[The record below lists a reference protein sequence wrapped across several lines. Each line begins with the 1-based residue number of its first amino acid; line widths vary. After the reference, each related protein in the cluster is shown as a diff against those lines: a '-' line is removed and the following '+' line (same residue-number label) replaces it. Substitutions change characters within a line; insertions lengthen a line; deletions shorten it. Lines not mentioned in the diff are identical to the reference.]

1 MHLCSMQAIRDDIE
15 NRALVQELDSKDK
28 FNTETIVKSIHELQE
43 QMLDLSCFTRPKHE
57 LIRKLAAALSEN
69 ESDKASASRTKP
81 LAFAHQLLWCL
92 EARGK
97 SVLEP
102 ILV

>member
-1 MHLCSMQAIRDDIE
+1 MQAIRDDIE

-57 LIRKLAAALSEN
+57 LIRKLAASLSEN

-81 LAFAHQLLWCL
+81 PAFAHQLLWCL

-97 SVLEP
+97 SVLVP